1 MYNIC
6 TQNIPLVVTLR
17 WCRANVQHLYT
28 EHTTSSNIK
37 RGVELMYNIC
47 TQNIPLVVTLAWC
60 RANVQHLYTEHTTSS
75 NIKVV

>member
-17 WCRANVQHLYT
+17 
-28 EHTTSSNIK
+28 
-37 RGVELMYNIC
+37 GVKLMYN
-47 TQNIPLVVTLAWC
+47 TKN
-60 RANVQHLYTEHTTSS
+60 TEHTTSS

>member
-17 WCRANVQHLYT
+17 
-28 EHTTSSNIK
+28 
-37 RGVELMYNIC
+37 GVKLMYNIC

-75 NIKVV
+75 NLGVV

>member
-6 TQNIPLVVTLR
+6 THNIPLVVTLA

-28 EHTTSSNIK
+28 D
-37 RGVELMYNIC
+37 
-47 TQNIPLVVTLAWC
+47 IPLVVTLAWC

-75 NIKVV
+75 NLGVV